1 MPELPEVETIRR
13 ILEKDV
19 VNLTITDV
27 HVLYKR
33 LIQTDLDEFIKDI
46 KDKKILSLG
55 RKGKYLIFH
64 LTGEKALIVH
74 FRMEGKFFHLK
85 DLEENLNKHVSLY
98 FTMDDGSYMIFN
110 DVRKFGVMY
119 LVDEKDLYTGKP
131 LNELGLEPWDIKG
144 PEYLLEKYK
153 GKSYMM
159 KEALLD
165 QSVITGLGNIY
176 ADEVL
181 FACKISPFKKAE
193 DLTKEEAERVIKE
206 ADRILKYAISQGGST
221 IRTYHP
227 AQGVSGSMQISLHAY
242 GQEGKECINCHTRME
257 KKYVGGRG
265 TTYCPHCQHVYPSIG
280 LVGKIAV
287 GKSQVL
293 SMFKDLGCYT
303 ASADAIVHGL
313 YENPSFLAKL
323 KNRFPQVFDME
334 GLNKSLISKFMLED
348 KKFRR
353 SYEMFIWSAV
363 KDEIN
368 EFQITHADFYS
379 VIEVPLL
386 FDAKMED
393 DFTYLLGVESNKQ
406 REYLLD
412 RASTN
417 IDQKLDINKK
427 TTYDLN
433 RKKLNFII
441 ENNSTKENLESQ
453 VKKAFEKVCSD
464 YFGSCRNGL

>member
-1 MPELPEVETIRR
+1 
-13 ILEKDV
+13 
-19 VNLTITDV
+19 
-27 HVLYKR
+27 
-33 LIQTDLDEFIKDI
+33 
-46 KDKKILSLG
+46 
-55 RKGKYLIFH
+55 
-64 LTGEKALIVH
+64 
-74 FRMEGKFFHLK
+74 
-85 DLEENLNKHVSLY
+85 
-98 FTMDDGSYMIFN
+98 
-110 DVRKFGVMY
+110 
-119 LVDEKDLYTGKP
+119 
-131 LNELGLEPWDIKG
+131 
-144 PEYLLEKYK
+144 
-153 GKSYMM
+153 
-159 KEALLD
+159 
-165 QSVITGLGNIY
+165 
-176 ADEVL
+176 
-181 FACKISPFKKAE
+181 
-193 DLTKEEAERVIKE
+193 
-206 ADRILKYAISQGGST
+206 
-221 IRTYHP
+221 
-227 AQGVSGSMQISLHAY
+227 
-242 GQEGKECINCHTRME
+242 
-257 KKYVGGRG
+257 
-265 TTYCPHCQHVYPSIG
+265 
-280 LVGKIAV
+280 
-287 GKSQVL
+287 
-293 SMFKDLGCYT
+293 
-303 ASADAIVHGL
+303 
-313 YENPSFLAKL
+313 
-323 KNRFPQVFDME
+323 
-334 GLNKSLISKFMLED
+334 MLED